1 MDRYPTHQ
9 TNADSGDRHAT
20 PIEQQ
25 QEMVKRKTRRKQT
38 AHYSLRMTISPQYLQ
53 MVVGRYEISVS
64 QMTTD
69 MFLLS

>member
-1 MDRYPTHQ
+1 MDRYPTHH

-20 PIEQQ
+20 PIEQR

-38 AHYSLRMTISPQYLQ
+38 GHYYLRMTISPQYLQ

-64 QMTTD
+64 QMSTD
-69 MFLLS
+69 MFHLS